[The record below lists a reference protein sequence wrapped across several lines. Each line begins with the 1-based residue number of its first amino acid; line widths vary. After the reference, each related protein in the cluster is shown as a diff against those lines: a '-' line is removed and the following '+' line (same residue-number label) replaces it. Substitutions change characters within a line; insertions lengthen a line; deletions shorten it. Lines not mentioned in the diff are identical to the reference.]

1 MPADDFKDLEGKVA
15 IVTGSGRHNGIGA
28 AIART
33 LARNGVSVTINY
45 VSESSAKSAAEI
57 AQSIRDEYK
66 VGVALVQQDVSTPE
80 GARRII
86 SETMKQLGVDHIDIL
101 VNNAGL
107 TRPGSLLE
115 ANLEDINVQF
125 STMVNGPL
133 FLTQAVVGLGKM
145 PQGGRIINI
154 GSIGSRTFPK
164 ELPVYSAA
172 KSALDVLTVLWAEE
186 LGRSRGITV
195 NTLAPGPIQTDIV
208 DKTPAAAAELV
219 ARQRGSA
226 RIGTPQDMADI
237 VLFIASEKSR
247 WLTAKYIAVDAG
259 ILGHL

>member
-15 IVTGSGRHNGIGA
+15 IVTGSGRHKGIGA

-45 VSESSAKSAAEI
+45 LSERSAKSAAEI

-80 GARRII
+80 GAKRII
-86 SETMKQLGVDHIDIL
+86 AETLKQLGVDHIDIL

-115 ANLEDINVQF
+115 ASIEDINLQF

-154 GSIGSRTFPK
+154 GSIGSKLLLK
-164 ELPVYSAA
+164 EIPIYSAA
-172 KSALDVLTVLWAEE
+172 KSALDALTVMWAEE

-195 NTLAPGPIQTDIV
+195 NTLAPGPIRTDII
-208 DKTPAAAAELV
+208 DNTPGTAADLV
-219 ARQRGSA
+219 ARQRGSDH
-226 RIGTPQDMADI
+226 IGTPQDMADI
-237 VLFIASEKSR
+237 VLFVASEKSR
-247 WLTAKYIAVDAG
+247 WLTARYIAVDAG
-259 ILGHL
+259 ILGL